1 MRIFEFIEKS
11 NQAEEPDEIFNLF
24 CRACEAYGYDRIAF
38 AATTTA
44 AQESLA
50 KKDLKPVIAFNF
62 PDSWVHHYSTEKYYE
77 IDPIILLSPFAD
89 AALVWDDIV
98 GQPRL
103 AARPKKMFIESREA
117 GLHNGVS
124 IPVHG
129 PRGES
134 CVVSLATER
143 RVRDGPPGLAPLHLL
158 AAQFYLAYSQLARGP
173 QASAAIVTLTERER
187 ECLTWTARGKSAWA
201 ISMII
206 GVSEHTVNF
215 HIKSVMRKLKTVN
228 RIQTVAMAVRVGLI
242 AP

>member
-50 KKDLKPVIAFNF
+50 KNDLKPVIAFNF
-62 PDSWVHHYSTEKYYE
+62 PDSWVHHYSAEKYYE

-89 AALVWDDIV
+89 AALVWEDIV
-98 GQPRL
+98 LHHHLAPRP
-103 AARPKKMFIESREA
+103 RKMFVESLEV

-134 CVVSLATER
+134 CVVSLATEH

-158 AAQFYLAYSQLARGP
+158 SAQFYLAYTHLARAP
-173 QASAAIVTLTERER
+173 QAGETIVTLTDRER
-187 ECLTWTARGKSAWA
+187 ECLTWTARGKTAWS
-201 ISMII
+201 ISRII

-215 HIKSVMRKLKTVN
+215 HIKSVMQKLKAAN
-228 RIQTVAMAVRVGLI
+228 RIQAVALAVRVGLI
-242 AP
+242 SP